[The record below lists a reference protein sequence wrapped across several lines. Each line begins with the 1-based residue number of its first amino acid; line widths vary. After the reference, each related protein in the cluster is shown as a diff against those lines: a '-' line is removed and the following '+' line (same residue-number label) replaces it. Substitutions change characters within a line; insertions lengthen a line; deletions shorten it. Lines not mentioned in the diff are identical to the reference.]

1 MNSSK
6 LKPLLSLGNKLIG
19 FILFVIC
26 AIAIYHKV
34 LQNENLNQYGI
45 DLKIQLAKIH
55 WSSWLLMCC
64 LLTLNYTIEAIKWK
78 SVIASTN
85 TFNTWQALKAVL
97 VGQAFSFFTP
107 ARSGDYVGR
116 TLFLA
121 PGTKLKGIT
130 QMAWASY
137 AQILMTICFGS
148 FAMFWNL
155 PFLPWLKWVVPFGA
169 IIALFLFFY
178 NQPLKGWLS
187 KINLLQIDAS
197 LKWKLLAL
205 ALARYSIYLMQYNWA
220 AQMLSI
226 PVGWMDLSIA
236 IMALLFFLSMI
247 PAISLTDLVIRGQL
261 FLLLMVPFYQNDIML
276 IALTTLIWIVNF
288 LIPSIIG
295 AFLLL
300 GFRLKR

>member
-26 AIAIYHKV
+26 AIAIYNKV
-34 LQNENLNQYGI
+34 LQNENLNQYGA

-55 WSSWLLMCC
+55 WSAWLLMAC

-78 SVIASTN
+78 SVIAATN
-85 TFNTWQALKAVL
+85 KFNTLQALRAVL

-137 AQILMTICFGS
+137 AQILMTICFGC
-148 FAMFWNL
+148 FALFWNL
-155 PFLPWLKWVVPFGA
+155 PFLPWLKWVAPLGG

-187 KINLLQIDAS
+187 KINLLQIDKA

-226 PVGWMDLSIA
+226 PVDWIDLSIA
-236 IMALLFFLSMI
+236 MMALLFFLSMI

-261 FLLLMVPFYQNDIML
+261 FLLLMAPFYQNDVML

-288 LIPSIIG
+288 LIPSILG
-295 AFLLL
+295 AILLL
-300 GFRLKR
+300 GFRLKQ

>member
-6 LKPLLSLGNKLIG
+6 LKPLISLGNKLIG

-26 AIAIYHKV
+26 AIAIYNKV
-34 LQNENLNQYGI
+34 LQNENLNQYGA
-45 DLKIQLAKIH
+45 DLKVQLAKIH
-55 WSSWLLMCC
+55 WSAWLLMVC
-64 LLTLNYTIEAIKWK
+64 LLMLNYTIEAIKWK

-137 AQILMTICFGS
+137 AQIIMTICFGC
-148 FAMFWNL
+148 FALFWNL
-155 PFLPWLKWVVPFGA
+155 PFLPWLKWVAPFGA

-178 NQPLKGWLS
+178 NRPLKGWLS
-187 KINLLQIDAS
+187 KINLLQIDAA
-197 LKWKLLAL
+197 LKWKLLGL
-205 ALARYSIYLMQYNWA
+205 ALARYSIYLLQYNWA
-220 AQMLSI
+220 AEMLSI

-236 IMALLFFLSMI
+236 VMALLFFLSMI

-261 FLLLMVPFYQNDIML
+261 FLLLMAPFYQNDIML

-288 LIPSIIG
+288 LIPSILG
-295 AFLLL
+295 AVLLL
-300 GFRLKR
+300 GFRLKQ

>member
-19 FILFVIC
+19 FVLFIIC
-26 AIAIYHKV
+26 AIAIYNKV
-34 LQNENLNQYGI
+34 LQNENLNQYGA

-55 WSSWLLMCC
+55 WTSWMFMGC
-64 LLTLNYTIEAIKWK
+64 LLALNYTIEAIKWK
-78 SVIASTN
+78 SAIASTN
-85 TFNTWQALKAVL
+85 KFNTLQALRAVL

-137 AQILMTICFGS
+137 AQILMTIYFGS
-148 FAMFWNL
+148 VALFWNL
-155 PFLPWLKWVVPFGA
+155 PFLPWLKWVAPFGA
-169 IIALFLFFY
+169 ILALFLFFY
-178 NQPLKGWLS
+178 NQPLKGWFS
-187 KINLLQIDAS
+187 KMNLLQIPIA

-205 ALARYSIYLMQYNWA
+205 ALARYSIFLMQYNWA
-220 AQMLSI
+220 AQMLAI
-226 PVGWMDLSIA
+226 PIHWMDLSIA
-236 IMALLFFLSMI
+236 VMALLFFLSMI

-261 FLLLMVPFYQNDIML
+261 FLLLMAPFYQNDIML
-276 IALTTLIWIVNF
+276 IALTTLIWFVNF
-288 LIPSIIG
+288 LIPSILG
-295 AFLLL
+295 AVLLL

>member
-26 AIAIYHKV
+26 AIAIYNKV
-34 LQNENLNQYGI
+34 LQNENLNQYGA
-45 DLKIQLAKIH
+45 DLKVQLAKIH
-55 WSSWLLMCC
+55 WSAWLLMAC

-85 TFNTWQALKAVL
+85 TFNTMQALRAVL

-137 AQILMTICFGS
+137 AQIIMTICFGC
-148 FAMFWNL
+148 FALFWNL
-155 PFLPWLKWVVPFGA
+155 PFLPWLKWVAPFGA
-169 IIALFLFFY
+169 CLALFLFFY

-187 KINLLQIDAS
+187 KINLLQIDTA
-197 LKWKLLAL
+197 LKWKLLGL
-205 ALARYSIYLMQYNWA
+205 ALARYTIYLLQYNWA
-220 AQMLSI
+220 AEILSI
-226 PVGWMDLSIA
+226 PIGWMDLSIG

-261 FLLLMVPFYQNDIML
+261 FLLLMAPFYQNDIML

-288 LIPSIIG
+288 LIPSILG
-295 AFLLL
+295 AILLL
-300 GFRLKR
+300 GFRLKQ

>member
-6 LKPLLSLGNKLIG
+6 LKPLLSIGNKLIG
-19 FILFVIC
+19 FILFMIC
-26 AIAIYHKV
+26 AVAIYNKV
-34 LQNENLNQYGI
+34 LHNENLNQHGA
-45 DLKIQLAKIH
+45 DLKVQLSKIH
-55 WSSWLLMCC
+55 WLAWLLMGF

-85 TFNTWQALKAVL
+85 TFNTWQALRAVL

-121 PGTKLKGIT
+121 PGTKLNGIT

-137 AQILMTICFGS
+137 AQILMTICFGC
-148 FAMFWNL
+148 FAIFWNL
-155 PFLPWLKWVVPFGA
+155 PFLPWLKWVAPLGGCL
-169 IIALFLFFY
+169 ALFLFFY

-187 KINLLQIDAS
+187 KINLLQIPIA

-205 ALARYSIYLMQYNWA
+205 ALARYIIFLIQYIWA

-226 PVGWMDLSIA
+226 PIGWIDISIA
-236 IMALLFFLSMI
+236 VMTLLFFLSMI

-261 FLLLMVPFYQNDIML
+261 FLLLMAPFYQNDIIL
-276 IALTTLIWIVNF
+276 IALTTLIWIVNN
-288 LIPSIIG
+288 LIPSILG
-295 AFLLL
+295 AILLL
-300 GFRLKR
+300 SFRIKR

>member
-26 AIAIYHKV
+26 AIAIYNKV
-34 LQNENLNQYGI
+34 LQNENLNQYGA

-55 WSSWLLMCC
+55 WTAWLLRGC

-85 TFNTWQALKAVL
+85 TFNTWQALRAVL

-137 AQILMTICFGS
+137 AQILMTICFGC
-148 FAMFWNL
+148 FALFWNL
-155 PFLPWLKWVVPFGA
+155 PFLPWLKWIAPLGG

-187 KINLLQIDAS
+187 KINLLQIDTA

-226 PVGWMDLSIA
+226 PVDWMDFSIA

-261 FLLLMVPFYQNDIML
+261 FLLLMAPFYQNDIML

-288 LIPSIIG
+288 LIPSILG
-295 AFLLL
+295 AILLL
-300 GFRLKR
+300 GFRLKQ

>member
-26 AIAIYHKV
+26 AIAIYNKV
-34 LQNENLNQYGI
+34 LQNENLNQYGA
-45 DLKIQLAKIH
+45 DLKVQLAKIH
-55 WSSWLLMCC
+55 WSAWLLMAC

-85 TFNTWQALKAVL
+85 KFNTWQALKAVL

-137 AQILMTICFGS
+137 AQILMTICFGC
-148 FAMFWNL
+148 FALFWNL

-169 IIALFLFFY
+169 CIALFLFFY

-187 KINLLQIDAS
+187 KINLMQIDAT
-197 LKWKLLAL
+197 LKWKLLGL
-205 ALARYSIYLMQYNWA
+205 ALARYTIYLLQYNWA
-220 AQMLSI
+220 AEMLSI
-226 PVGWMDLSIA
+226 PIGWMDLSIG

-261 FLLLMVPFYQNDIML
+261 FLLLMAPFYQNDIML

-295 AFLLL
+295 AVLLL
-300 GFRLKR
+300 GFRLKQ

>member
-6 LKPLLSLGNKLIG
+6 LKPLLSIGNKLIG

-26 AIAIYHKV
+26 AIAIYNKV
-34 LQNENLNQYGI
+34 LQNENLNQYGA
-45 DLKIQLAKIH
+45 DLKLQLAKIH
-55 WSSWLLMCC
+55 WTAWVIMIC
-64 LLTLNYTIEAIKWK
+64 LLTFNYTIEAIKWK

-85 TFNTWQALKAVL
+85 KFNTLQALRAVL

-137 AQILMTICFGS
+137 AQILMTICFGCI
-148 FAMFWNL
+148 ALFWNL
-155 PFLPWLKWVVPFGA
+155 PFLPWLKWVAPLGG

-178 NQPLKGWLS
+178 NQPLKGWFS
-187 KINLLQIDAS
+187 KLNLLQIDAA

-226 PVGWMDLSIA
+226 PVGWLDLSIA
-236 IMALLFFLSMI
+236 VMALLFFLSMI

-261 FLLLMVPFYQNDIML
+261 FLLLMAPFYQNDIML

-288 LIPSIIG
+288 LVPSILG

>member
-26 AIAIYHKV
+26 AIAIYNKV
-34 LQNENLNQYGI
+34 LQNENLNQYGA
-45 DLKIQLAKIH
+45 DLKVQLAKIH
-55 WSSWLLMCC
+55 WSAWLLMAC

-85 TFNTWQALKAVL
+85 TFNIMQALRAVL

-137 AQILMTICFGS
+137 AQIIMTICFGC
-148 FAMFWNL
+148 FALFWNL
-155 PFLPWLKWVVPFGA
+155 PFLPWLKWVAPFGA
-169 IIALFLFFY
+169 CLALFLFFY

-187 KINLLQIDAS
+187 KINLLQIDAT
-197 LKWKLLAL
+197 LKWKLLGL
-205 ALARYSIYLMQYNWA
+205 ALARYSIYLLQYNWA
-220 AQMLSI
+220 AEMLSI

-236 IMALLFFLSMI
+236 VMALLFFLSMI

-261 FLLLMVPFYQNDIML
+261 FLLLMAPFYQNDIML

-295 AFLLL
+295 AVLLL

>member
-6 LKPLLSLGNKLIG
+6 LKPLISLGNKLIG

-26 AIAIYHKV
+26 AIAIYNKV
-34 LQNENLNQYGI
+34 LQNENLNQYGA
-45 DLKIQLAKIH
+45 DLKVQLAKIH
-55 WSSWLLMCC
+55 WSAWLLMVC

-137 AQILMTICFGS
+137 AQIIMTICFGC
-148 FAMFWNL
+148 FALFWNL
-155 PFLPWLKWVVPFGA
+155 PFLPWLKWVAPFGA

-178 NQPLKGWLS
+178 NRPLKGWLS
-187 KINLLQIDAS
+187 KINLLQIDAA
-197 LKWKLLAL
+197 LKWKLLGL
-205 ALARYSIYLMQYNWA
+205 ALARYSIYLLQYNWA
-220 AQMLSI
+220 AEMLSI
-226 PVGWMDLSIA
+226 PVAWMDLSIA
-236 IMALLFFLSMI
+236 VMALLFFLSMI

-261 FLLLMVPFYQNDIML
+261 FLLLMAPFYQNDIML

-288 LIPSIIG
+288 LIPSILG
-295 AFLLL
+295 AILLL
-300 GFRLKR
+300 GFRLKQ

>member
-1 MNSSK
+1 MNSST
-6 LKPLLSLGNKLIG
+6 LKPLLSIGNKLIG

-26 AIAIYHKV
+26 AIAIYNKV
-34 LQNENLNQYGI
+34 IQNDNLNQYGA
-45 DLKIQLAKIH
+45 DLKIQLGRIH
-55 WSSWLLMCC
+55 WTAWVLMGC
-64 LLTLNYTIEAIKWK
+64 LMALNYTIEAIKWK

-85 TFNTWQALKAVL
+85 HFNLLQALRAVL

-137 AQILMTICFGS
+137 AQILMTICFGC

-155 PFLPWLKWVVPFGA
+155 PFLPWLKWLAPFGA

-187 KINLLQIDAS
+187 KMNLLQIPIA

-205 ALARYSIYLMQYNWA
+205 ALARYSIFLMQYNWA
-220 AQMLSI
+220 AQMLAV
-226 PVGWMDLSIA
+226 PVDWMDLSIA
-236 IMALLFFLSMI
+236 VMALLFFLSMI

-261 FLLLMVPFYQNDIML
+261 FLLLMAPFYQNDITL
-276 IALTTLIWIVNF
+276 IALTTLIWLVNF
-288 LIPSIIG
+288 LIPSILG
-295 AFLLL
+295 AILLL

>member
-6 LKPLLSLGNKLIG
+6 LKPLLSIGNKLIG

-26 AIAIYHKV
+26 AIAIYNKV
-34 LQNENLNQYGI
+34 LQNENLNQYGA
-45 DLKIQLAKIH
+45 DLKVQLAKIH
-55 WSSWLLMCC
+55 WSAWLLMAC

-85 TFNTWQALKAVL
+85 TFNTIQALRAVL

-137 AQILMTICFGS
+137 AQILMTICFGC
-148 FAMFWNL
+148 FALFWNL
-155 PFLPWLKWVVPFGA
+155 PFLPWLKWVAPFGA
-169 IIALFLFFY
+169 CIALFLFFY
-178 NQPLKGWLS
+178 NQPLRGWLS
-187 KINLLQIDAS
+187 KINLLQIDAA
-197 LKWKLLAL
+197 LKWKLLGL
-205 ALARYSIYLMQYNWA
+205 ALARYSIYLLQYNWA
-220 AQMLSI
+220 AEMLSI

-236 IMALLFFLSMI
+236 VMALLFFLSMI

-261 FLLLMVPFYQNDIML
+261 FLLLMAPFYQNDIML

-288 LIPSIIG
+288 LIPSILG
-295 AFLLL
+295 AVLLL
-300 GFRLKR
+300 GFRLKQ

>member
-1 MNSSK
+1 M
-6 LKPLLSLGNKLIG
+6 
-19 FILFVIC
+19 IC
-26 AIAIYHKV
+26 AIAIYNKV
-34 LQNENLNQYGI
+34 LQNENLHQYGA

-55 WSSWLLMCC
+55 WSAWLLMGG

-85 TFNTWQALKAVL
+85 RFTTLQALRAVL

-107 ARSGDYVGR
+107 ARSGDYLGR
-116 TLFLA
+116 TLFLT

-137 AQILMTICFGS
+137 AQLLMTICFGS
-148 FAMFWNL
+148 IALFWNL
-155 PFLPWLKWVVPFGA
+155 PFLPWLKWVVPLGA
-169 IIALFLFFY
+169 IIAFFLFFY

-187 KINLLQIDAS
+187 KMNLLQIDTT

-205 ALARYSIYLMQYNWA
+205 AFARYMVYLIQYNWA
-220 AQMLSI
+220 AQMLSLPI
-226 PVGWMDLSIA
+226 DWMDLSIA

-261 FLLLMVPFYQNDIML
+261 FLVLMAPFYHNDILL
-276 IALTTLIWIVNF
+276 IALTTLVWIVNF
-288 LIPSIIG
+288 LIPSILG
-295 AFLLL
+295 AILLL
-300 GFRLKR
+300 GFRLKQ

>member
-26 AIAIYHKV
+26 AIAIYYKV
-34 LQNENLNQYGI
+34 LQNENLNQYGA
-45 DLKIQLAKIH
+45 DLKVQLSKIH
-55 WSSWLLMCC
+55 GAAWVLMGC
-64 LLTLNYTIEAIKWK
+64 LLVLNYTIEAIKWK
-78 SVIASTN
+78 FVIASTN
-85 TFNTWQALKAVL
+85 TFNIFQALRAVF

-137 AQILMTICFGS
+137 AQIIMTICFGCI
-148 FAMFWNL
+148 ALFWNL
-155 PFLPWLKWVVPFGA
+155 PFLPWLKWVAPFGA
-169 IIALFLFFY
+169 CIALFLFFY
-178 NQPLKGWLS
+178 NQPIKGWLS
-187 KINLLQIDAS
+187 KINLLQIDAA
-197 LKWKLLAL
+197 LKWKLLGL
-205 ALARYSIYLMQYNWA
+205 ALARYSIYLLQYNWA

-226 PVGWMDLSIA
+226 PVGWLDLSLA
-236 IMALLFFLSMI
+236 VMALLFFLSMI

-261 FLLLMVPFYQNDIML
+261 FLLLMAPFYQNDIML

-295 AFLLL
+295 AVLLL

>member
-26 AIAIYHKV
+26 AIAIYNKV
-34 LQNENLNQYGI
+34 LQNENLNQYGT

-55 WSSWLLMCC
+55 WTAWLVMGC

-85 TFNTWQALKAVL
+85 TFNTFQALRAVL

-137 AQILMTICFGS
+137 AQIIMTICFGC
-148 FAMFWNL
+148 FALFWNL
-155 PFLPWLKWVVPFGA
+155 PFLPWLKWVAPFGA
-169 IIALFLFFY
+169 CIALFLFFY
-178 NQPLKGWLS
+178 NQPLKGWFS
-187 KINLLQIDAS
+187 KINLLQIEAG

-205 ALARYSIYLMQYNWA
+205 ALARYTVYLLQYNWA
-220 AQMLSI
+220 AEMLSI
-226 PVGWMDLSIA
+226 PVGWIDLSIA

-261 FLLLMVPFYQNDIML
+261 FLLLITGNPLYY
-276 IALTTLIWIVNF
+276 
-288 LIPSIIG
+288 
-295 AFLLL
+295 
-300 GFRLKR
+300 

>member
-1 MNSSK
+1 
-6 LKPLLSLGNKLIG
+6 
-19 FILFVIC
+19 VIC
-26 AIAIYHKV
+26 AIAIYNKV
-34 LQNENLNQYGI
+34 LQNENLNQYGA

-55 WSSWLLMCC
+55 WSAWLLMAC

-85 TFNTWQALKAVL
+85 KFNTWQALKAVL

-137 AQILMTICFGS
+137 AQILMTICFGC
-148 FAMFWNL
+148 FALFWNL
-155 PFLPWLKWVVPFGA
+155 PFLPWLKWVAPLGGC
-169 IIALFLFFY
+169 IALFLFFY

-187 KINLLQIDAS
+187 KINLLQIDTA
-197 LKWKLLAL
+197 LKWKLLGL
-205 ALARYSIYLMQYNWA
+205 ALARYTIYLLQYNWA
-220 AQMLSI
+220 AEILSI
-226 PVGWMDLSIA
+226 PIGWMDLSIG

-261 FLLLMVPFYQNDIML
+261 FLLLMAPFYQNDIML

-288 LIPSIIG
+288 LIPSILG
-295 AFLLL
+295 AILLL
-300 GFRLKR
+300 GFRLKQ

>member
-6 LKPLLSLGNKLIG
+6 LKPLLSIGNKLIG

-26 AIAIYHKV
+26 AIAIYNKV
-34 LQNENLNQYGI
+34 LQNENLNQYGA
-45 DLKIQLAKIH
+45 DLKVQLAKIH
-55 WSSWLLMCC
+55 WSAWLLMAC

-85 TFNTWQALKAVL
+85 TFNTIQALRAVL

-137 AQILMTICFGS
+137 AQIIMTICFGC
-148 FAMFWNL
+148 FALFWNL
-155 PFLPWLKWVVPFGA
+155 PFLPWLKWVAPLGA

-187 KINLLQIDAS
+187 KINLLQIDAA
-197 LKWKLLAL
+197 LKWRLLAL
-205 ALARYSIYLMQYNWA
+205 ALARYSVYLMQYNWA
-220 AQMLSI
+220 AEMLSI
-226 PVGWMDLSIA
+226 PVGWVDLSIA

-261 FLLLMVPFYQNDIML
+261 FLLLMAPFYQNDIML

-295 AFLLL
+295 AVLLL

>member
-26 AIAIYHKV
+26 AIAIYNKV
-34 LQNENLNQYGI
+34 LQNENLNQYGA

-55 WSSWLLMCC
+55 WSAWLLMAC

-85 TFNTWQALKAVL
+85 KFNTWQALKAVL

-137 AQILMTICFGS
+137 AQILMTICFGC
-148 FAMFWNL
+148 FALFWNL
-155 PFLPWLKWVVPFGA
+155 PFLPWLKWVAPMGGC
-169 IIALFLFFY
+169 IALFLFFY

-187 KINLLQIDAS
+187 KINLLQIDTA
-197 LKWKLLAL
+197 LKWKLLGL
-205 ALARYSIYLMQYNWA
+205 ALARYTIYLLQYNWA
-220 AQMLSI
+220 AEMLSI
-226 PVGWMDLSIA
+226 PIGWMDLSIG
-236 IMALLFFLSMI
+236 IMPLLFFLSMI

-261 FLLLMVPFYQNDIML
+261 FLLLMAPFYQNDIML

-288 LIPSIIG
+288 LIPSILG
-295 AFLLL
+295 AILLL
-300 GFRLKR
+300 GFRLKQ

>member
-1 MNSSK
+1 MNSST
-6 LKPLLSLGNKLIG
+6 LKPLLSIGNKLIG
-19 FILFVIC
+19 FILCVIC
-26 AIAIYHKV
+26 AIAIYNKV
-34 LQNENLNQYGI
+34 IQNENLNQYGAE
-45 DLKIQLAKIH
+45 LKIQLGKIH
-55 WSSWLLMCC
+55 WTAWVLMGC
-64 LLTLNYTIEAIKWK
+64 LMALNYTIEAIKWK

-85 TFNTWQALKAVL
+85 HFNVLQALRAVL

-137 AQILMTICFGS
+137 AQILMTICFGC
-148 FAMFWNL
+148 FAIFWNL
-155 PFLPWLKWVVPFGA
+155 PFLPWLKWVAPFGA
-169 IIALFLFFY
+169 MLALSLFFY
-178 NQPLKGWLS
+178 NQPLKGWFS
-187 KINLLQIDAS
+187 KMNLLQIPIA

-205 ALARYSIYLMQYNWA
+205 ALARYSIFLMQYNWA
-220 AQMLSI
+220 AQMLAL
-226 PVGWMDLSIA
+226 PVDWMDLSIA
-236 IMALLFFLSMI
+236 VMALLFFLSMI

-261 FLLLMVPFYQNDIML
+261 FLLLMAPFYQNDITL
-276 IALTTLIWIVNF
+276 IALTTLIWLVNF
-288 LIPSIIG
+288 LIPSILG

>member
-1 MNSSK
+1 MNSST
-6 LKPLLSLGNKLIG
+6 LKPLLSIGNKLIG

-26 AIAIYHKV
+26 AIAIYNKV
-34 LQNENLNQYGI
+34 IQNENLNQYGAE
-45 DLKIQLAKIH
+45 LKIQLGKIH
-55 WSSWLLMCC
+55 WTAWVLMGC
-64 LLTLNYTIEAIKWK
+64 LMALNYTIEAIKWK

-85 TFNTWQALKAVL
+85 HFNILQALRAVL

-107 ARSGDYVGR
+107 ARSGDYIGR

-137 AQILMTICFGS
+137 AQILMTICFGC

-155 PFLPWLKWVVPFGA
+155 PFLPWLKWVAPFGA

-178 NQPLKGWLS
+178 NQPLKGLLS
-187 KINLLQIDAS
+187 KMNLLQIPIA

-205 ALARYSIYLMQYNWA
+205 ALARYSIFLMQYNWA
-220 AQMLSI
+220 AQMLAV
-226 PVGWMDLSIA
+226 PVDWMDLSISV
-236 IMALLFFLSMI
+236 MALLFFLSMI

-261 FLLLMVPFYQNDIML
+261 FLLLMAPFYQNDITL
-276 IALTTLIWIVNF
+276 IALTTLIWLVNF
-288 LIPSIIG
+288 LIPSILG

>member
-26 AIAIYHKV
+26 AIAIYNKV
-34 LQNENLNQYGI
+34 LQNENLNQYGA

-55 WSSWLLMCC
+55 WSAWLLMAC

-85 TFNTWQALKAVL
+85 KFNTWQALKAVL

-137 AQILMTICFGS
+137 AQILMTICFGC
-148 FAMFWNL
+148 FALFWNL
-155 PFLPWLKWVVPFGA
+155 PFLPWLKWVAPLGGC
-169 IIALFLFFY
+169 IALFLFFY

-187 KINLLQIDAS
+187 KINLLQIDTA
-197 LKWKLLAL
+197 LKWKLLGL
-205 ALARYSIYLMQYNWA
+205 ALARYTIYLLQYNWA
-220 AQMLSI
+220 AEMLSI
-226 PVGWMDLSIA
+226 PIGWMDLSIG

-261 FLLLMVPFYQNDIML
+261 FLLLMAPFYQNDIML

-288 LIPSIIG
+288 LIPSILG
-295 AFLLL
+295 AILLL
-300 GFRLKR
+300 GFRLKQ

>member
-6 LKPLLSLGNKLIG
+6 LKPLLSIGNKLIG

-26 AIAIYHKV
+26 AIAIYNKV
-34 LQNENLNQYGI
+34 LQNENLNQYGA

-55 WSSWLLMCC
+55 WSAWLLMAC

-85 TFNTWQALKAVL
+85 KFNTWQALKAVL

-137 AQILMTICFGS
+137 AQILMTICFGC
-148 FAMFWNL
+148 FALFWNL
-155 PFLPWLKWVVPFGA
+155 PFLPWLKWVAPMGGC
-169 IIALFLFFY
+169 IALFLFFY

-187 KINLLQIDAS
+187 KINLLQIDTA
-197 LKWKLLAL
+197 LKWKLLGL
-205 ALARYSIYLMQYNWA
+205 ALARYTIYLLQYNWA
-220 AQMLSI
+220 AEMLSI
-226 PVGWMDLSIA
+226 PIGWMDLSIG

-261 FLLLMVPFYQNDIML
+261 FLLLMAPFYQNDIML

-288 LIPSIIG
+288 LIPSILG
-295 AFLLL
+295 AILLL
-300 GFRLKR
+300 GFRLKQ

>member
-6 LKPLLSLGNKLIG
+6 LKPLLSIGNKLIG

-26 AIAIYHKV
+26 AIAIYNKV
-34 LQNENLNQYGI
+34 LQNENLNQYGA
-45 DLKIQLAKIH
+45 DLKVQLAKIH
-55 WSSWLLMCC
+55 WSAWLLMAC
-64 LLTLNYTIEAIKWK
+64 LLILNYTIEAIKWK

-85 TFNTWQALKAVL
+85 TFNTIQALRAVL

-137 AQILMTICFGS
+137 AQIIMTICFGC
-148 FAMFWNL
+148 FALFFNL
-155 PFLPWLKWVVPFGA
+155 PFLPWLKWVAPFGA

-178 NQPLKGWLS
+178 NQPLKGWFS
-187 KINLLQIDAS
+187 KINLLQIDPA
-197 LKWKLLAL
+197 LKWKLLGL
-205 ALARYSIYLMQYNWA
+205 ALTRYTIYLLQYNWA
-220 AQMLSI
+220 AEMLSI

-261 FLLLMVPFYQNDIML
+261 FLLLMAPFYQNDIML

-288 LIPSIIG
+288 LIPSILG

>member
-26 AIAIYHKV
+26 AIAIYNKV
-34 LQNENLNQYGI
+34 LQNENLNQYGA
-45 DLKIQLAKIH
+45 DLKVQLAKIH
-55 WSSWLLMCC
+55 WSAWLLMAC
-64 LLTLNYTIEAIKWK
+64 LLILNYTIEAIKWK

-85 TFNTWQALKAVL
+85 TFNTIQALRAVL

-137 AQILMTICFGS
+137 AQIIMTICFGC
-148 FAMFWNL
+148 FALFFNL
-155 PFLPWLKWVVPFGA
+155 PFLPWLKWVAPFGA

-178 NQPLKGWLS
+178 NQPLMGWFS
-187 KINLLQIDAS
+187 KINLLQIDPA
-197 LKWKLLAL
+197 LKWKLLGL
-205 ALARYSIYLMQYNWA
+205 ALTRYTIYLLQYNWA
-220 AQMLSI
+220 AEMLSI

-261 FLLLMVPFYQNDIML
+261 FLLLMAPFYQNDIML

-288 LIPSIIG
+288 LIPSILG

>member
-6 LKPLLSLGNKLIG
+6 LKPLLSIGNKLIG

-26 AIAIYHKV
+26 AIAIYNKV
-34 LQNENLNQYGI
+34 LQNENLNQYGA
-45 DLKIQLAKIH
+45 DLKLQLAKIH
-55 WSSWLLMCC
+55 WTAWMIMIC
-64 LLTLNYTIEAIKWK
+64 LLTFNYTIEAIKWK

-85 TFNTWQALKAVL
+85 KFNTLQALRAVL

-137 AQILMTICFGS
+137 AQILMTICFGCI
-148 FAMFWNL
+148 ALFWNL
-155 PFLPWLKWVVPFGA
+155 PFLPWLKWVAPLGG

-178 NQPLKGWLS
+178 NQPLKGWFS
-187 KINLLQIDAS
+187 KMNLLQIPIA
-197 LKWKLLAL
+197 LKWKLLTL

-226 PVGWMDLSIA
+226 PVGWLDLSIA
-236 IMALLFFLSMI
+236 VMALLFFLSMI

-261 FLLLMVPFYQNDIML
+261 FLLLMASFYQNDIML

-288 LIPSIIG
+288 LVPSILG